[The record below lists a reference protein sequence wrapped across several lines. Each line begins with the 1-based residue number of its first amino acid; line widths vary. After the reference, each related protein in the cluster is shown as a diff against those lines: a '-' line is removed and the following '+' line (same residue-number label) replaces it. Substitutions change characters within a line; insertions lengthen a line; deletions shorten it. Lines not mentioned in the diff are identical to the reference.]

1 MAQPVE
7 PSVFRT
13 TLIVAGAVV
22 LPLVFVAA
30 GLLLLR
36 GARWMQAKAY
46 AIAVVGVVA
55 LVAYGFMAV
64 NAWREGRSAVAV
76 AGYAALG
83 VVWLLFGFWQY
94 RARKKAPE
102 RAS

>member
-7 PSVFRT
+7 PPVVET
-13 TLIVAGAVV
+13 ALIVAGAVV

-36 GARWMQAKAY
+36 GAKWMQAKAY
-46 AIAVVGVVA
+46 AIAAVGVVA
-55 LVAYGFMAV
+55 LVAYAVMAV

-76 AGYAALG
+76 AGYAVLG
-83 VVWLLFGFWQY
+83 VAWLLFGLFQY
-94 RARKKAPE
+94 KAKKKAPQQAE
-102 RAS
+102 

>member
-7 PSVFRT
+7 QSSLETV
-13 TLIVAGAVV
+13 LIVAAAVV
-22 LPLVFVAA
+22 LPVVFVGA

-36 GARWMQAKAY
+36 GAKWMRAKAY

-55 LVAYGFMAV
+55 LAAYTVLAV
-64 NAWREGRSAVAV
+64 NAWLDGRSVLAV

-83 VVWLLFGFWQY
+83 VVWLLLGLIQY
-94 RARKKAPE
+94 RARKKAPQQ
-102 RAS
+102 AG